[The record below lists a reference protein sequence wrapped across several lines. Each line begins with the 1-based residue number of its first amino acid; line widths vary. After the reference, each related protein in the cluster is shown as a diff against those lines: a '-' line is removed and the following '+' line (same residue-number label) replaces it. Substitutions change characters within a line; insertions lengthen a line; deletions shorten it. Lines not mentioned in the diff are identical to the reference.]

1 MVLCLF
7 VLCLLQVA
15 YAAKPVKKTQKNERV
30 YLIHSDELYYDM
42 YGKNPDAQIVK
53 GNVRFMHQGGYLNC
67 DSAYFYQQQNS
78 VRAMG
83 HVHFTQGDTLSLTCE
98 RGYYDGQVQMMEARK
113 NVVLKHRKQ
122 TLYTDSLNYDRI
134 WENAY
139 FYDGGKLIDGKDV
152 LVADWGS
159 YNTATKKAVFYYHVV
174 MTSEG
179 QRVETDTLHY
189 DTETSLAHV
198 LGPSVVT
205 KDSMIINTQDGY
217 FDNKSDKSQLYG
229 RSTVINGNK
238 TITGDSLFYNSDTGD
253 AEGYGK
259 VVYVD
264 VENKNELYG
273 DYLQYNEKTG
283 YGYATLNALVK
294 DYSQKDTLY
303 MHGDSIKLF
312 TYNIDTDSIYRK
324 VHCYNKVRAYREDF
338 QAICDSLVGDSR
350 DSCMVMYKDPIVW
363 NMGRQ
368 VLGEVIRVYSNDSTI
383 REAHVIGQALSVE
396 RCDEEDHYNQISSN
410 EIDAFFTDGALRH
423 ICCVGN
429 VKVIYYPVDENDSTL
444 MLLNYTETDTLR
456 TYMAEDRQ
464 LEKIWTSKHVSDM
477 YPMTQIPPEKYKL
490 PEFAWFEEL
499 RPVDKDDVFNWRGKK
514 DEEKLKSLNNAAP
527 PMQTLRKPAAEPAQ
541 EKKEDT
547 NEEQPSEGQT
557 GELDNDA
564 VPEIDNQE
572 ELLKNE

>member
-1 MVLCLF
+1 MF
-7 VLCLLQVA
+7 ILCLLQVA
-15 YAAKPVKKTQKNERV
+15 YAARPSKKAQKNERV

-98 RGYYDGQVQMMEARK
+98 RGYYDGQMQMMEARK

-139 FYDGGKLIDGKDV
+139 FYDGGKLIDGKDK

-205 KDSMIINTQDGY
+205 KDSMVINTEDGY
-217 FDNKSDKSQLYG
+217 FDSKSDKSKLFG

-238 TITGDSLFYNSDTGD
+238 TITGDSLFYDSETGD
-253 AEGYGK
+253 AHGYGK

-303 MHGDSIKLF
+303 LHGDSIKLF
-312 TYNIDTDSIYRK
+312 TYNIDTDSVYRK

-363 NMGRQ
+363 NLGRQ

-396 RCDEEDHYNQISSN
+396 RCDEEDHFNQISSN
-410 EIDAFFTDGALRH
+410 EIDAFFTDGALEH
-423 ICCVGN
+423 VCCVGN

-456 TYMAEDRQ
+456 SYMSADRQ

-477 YPMTQIPPEKYKL
+477 YPMTQIPPDKYKL

-499 RPVDKDDVFNWRGKK
+499 RPVDKDDVFNWRGKG
-514 DEEKLKSLNNAAP
+514 EENKLKSLNNSAP
-527 PMQTLRKPAAEPAQ
+527 PMQTLRKSSAVPIEKEPEDAAGEAQ
-541 EKKEDT
+541 AEERSDELVTEDT
-547 NEEQPSEGQT
+547 AGVIEGDKQ
-557 GELDNDA
+557 
-564 VPEIDNQE
+564 
-572 ELLKNE
+572 LKNE

>member
-1 MVLCLF
+1 MF
-7 VLCLLQVA
+7 ILCLLQVA
-15 YAAKPVKKTQKNERV
+15 YAARPAKKAQKNERV

-98 RGYYDGQVQMMEARK
+98 RGYYDGQMQMMEARK

-139 FYDGGKLIDGKDV
+139 FYDGGKLIDGKDK

-205 KDSMIINTQDGY
+205 KDSMVINTEDGY
-217 FDNKSDKSQLYG
+217 FDSKSDKSKLFG

-238 TITGDSLFYNSDTGD
+238 TITGDSLFYDSETGD
-253 AEGYGK
+253 AHGYGK

-303 MHGDSIKLF
+303 LHGDSIKLF
-312 TYNIDTDSIYRK
+312 TYNIDTDSVYRK

-363 NMGRQ
+363 NLGRQ

-396 RCDEEDHYNQISSN
+396 RCDEEDHFNQISSN
-410 EIDAFFTDGALRH
+410 EIDAFFTDGALEH
-423 ICCVGN
+423 VCCVGN

-456 TYMAEDRQ
+456 SYMSADGQ

-477 YPMTQIPPEKYKL
+477 YPMTQIPPDKYKL

-499 RPVDKDDVFNWRGKK
+499 RPVDKDDVFNWRGKG
-514 DEEKLKSLNNAAP
+514 EENKLKSLNNSAP
-527 PMQTLRKPAAEPAQ
+527 PMQTLRKSSAVPKEKEPEDAAGEAQ
-541 EKKEDT
+541 AEERYDELVTEDT
-547 NEEQPSEGQT
+547 AGVIEGDKQ
-557 GELDNDA
+557 
-564 VPEIDNQE
+564 
-572 ELLKNE
+572 LKNE

>member
-1 MVLCLF
+1 MF
-7 VLCLLQVA
+7 ILCLLQVA
-15 YAAKPVKKTQKNERV
+15 YAARPAKKAQKNERV

-98 RGYYDGQVQMMEARK
+98 RGYYDGQMQMMEARK

-139 FYDGGKLIDGKDV
+139 FYDGGKLIDGKDK

-205 KDSMIINTQDGY
+205 KDSMVINTEDGY
-217 FDNKSDKSQLYG
+217 FDSKSDKSKLFG

-238 TITGDSLFYNSDTGD
+238 TITGDSLFYDSETGD
-253 AEGYGK
+253 AHGYGK

-303 MHGDSIKLF
+303 LHGDSIKLF
-312 TYNIDTDSIYRK
+312 TYNIDTDSVYRK

-363 NMGRQ
+363 NLGRQ

-396 RCDEEDHYNQISSN
+396 RCDEEDHFNQISSN
-410 EIDAFFTDGALRH
+410 EIDAFFTDGALEH
-423 ICCVGN
+423 VCCVGN

-456 TYMAEDRQ
+456 SYMSADRQ

-477 YPMTQIPPEKYKL
+477 YPMTQIPPDKYKL

-499 RPVDKDDVFNWRGKK
+499 RPVDKDDVFNWRGKG
-514 DEEKLKSLNNAAP
+514 EENKLKSLNNSAP
-527 PMQTLRKPAAEPAQ
+527 PMQTLRKSSAVPIEKEPEDAAGEAQ
-541 EKKEDT
+541 AEERSDELVTEDT
-547 NEEQPSEGQT
+547 AGVIEGDKQ
-557 GELDNDA
+557 
-564 VPEIDNQE
+564 
-572 ELLKNE
+572 LKNE

>member
-15 YAAKPVKKTQKNERV
+15 YAAKPVKKAQKNERV

-98 RGYYDGQVQMMEARK
+98 RGFYDGQMQMMEARK

-217 FDNKSDKSQLYG
+217 FDSKSDKSQLYG

-312 TYNIDTDSIYRK
+312 TYNIDTDSVYRK

-363 NMGRQ
+363 NLGRQ

-383 REAHVIGQALSVE
+383 REAHIIGQALSVE

-410 EIDAFFTDGALRH
+410 EIDAFFTEGALRH

-456 TYMAEDRQ
+456 TYMSEDRQ

-527 PMQTLRKPAAEPAQ
+527 PMQTLRKSAAEPAQ
-541 EKKEDT
+541 EKKEETD
-547 NEEQPSEGQT
+547 EEQPSKVQA
-557 GELDNDA
+557 GELDKDA
-564 VPEIDNQE
+564 VPEIEKPE
-572 ELLKNE
+572 ELSKNE

>member
-1 MVLCLF
+1 MF
-7 VLCLLQVA
+7 ILCLLQVA
-15 YAAKPVKKTQKNERV
+15 YAARPAKKAQKNERV

-98 RGYYDGQVQMMEARK
+98 RGYYDGQMQMMEARK

-139 FYDGGKLIDGKDV
+139 FYDGGKLIDGKDK

-205 KDSMIINTQDGY
+205 KDSMVINTEDGY
-217 FDNKSDKSQLYG
+217 FDSKSDKSKLFG

-238 TITGDSLFYNSDTGD
+238 TITGDSLFYDSETGD
-253 AEGYGK
+253 AHGYGK

-303 MHGDSIKLF
+303 LHGDSIKLF
-312 TYNIDTDSIYRK
+312 TYNIDTDSVYRK

-363 NMGRQ
+363 NLGRQ

-396 RCDEEDHYNQISSN
+396 RCDEEDHFNQISSN
-410 EIDAFFTDGALRH
+410 EIDAFFTDGALEH
-423 ICCVGN
+423 VCCVGN

-456 TYMAEDRQ
+456 SYMSADGQ

-477 YPMTQIPPEKYKL
+477 YPMTQIPPDKYKL

-499 RPVDKDDVFNWRGKK
+499 RPVDKDDVFNWRGKG
-514 DEEKLKSLNNAAP
+514 EENKLKSLNNSAP
-527 PMQTLRKPAAEPAQ
+527 PMQTLRKSSAVPIEKEPEDAAGEAQ
-541 EKKEDT
+541 AEERSDELVTEDT
-547 NEEQPSEGQT
+547 AGVIEGDKQ
-557 GELDNDA
+557 
-564 VPEIDNQE
+564 
-572 ELLKNE
+572 LKNE

>member
-1 MVLCLF
+1 MF
-7 VLCLLQVA
+7 ILCLLQVA
-15 YAAKPVKKTQKNERV
+15 YAARPAKKAQKNERV

-98 RGYYDGQVQMMEARK
+98 RGYYDGQMQMMEARK

-139 FYDGGKLIDGKDV
+139 FYDGGKLIDGKDK

-205 KDSMIINTQDGY
+205 KDSMVINTEDGY
-217 FDNKSDKSQLYG
+217 FDSKSDKSKLFG

-238 TITGDSLFYNSDTGD
+238 TITGDSLFYDSETGD
-253 AEGYGK
+253 AHGYGK

-303 MHGDSIKLF
+303 LHGDSIKLF
-312 TYNIDTDSIYRK
+312 TYNIDTDSVYRK

-363 NMGRQ
+363 NLGRQ

-396 RCDEEDHYNQISSN
+396 RCDEEDHFNQISSN
-410 EIDAFFTDGALRH
+410 EIDAFFTDGALEH
-423 ICCVGN
+423 VCCVGN

-456 TYMAEDRQ
+456 SYMSADRQ

-477 YPMTQIPPEKYKL
+477 YPMTQIPSDKYKL

-499 RPVDKDDVFNWRGKK
+499 RPVDKDDVFNWRGKG
-514 DEEKLKSLNNAAP
+514 EENKLKSLNNSAP
-527 PMQTLRKPAAEPAQ
+527 PMQTLRKSSAVPIEKEPEDAAGEAQ
-541 EKKEDT
+541 AEERSDELVTEDT
-547 NEEQPSEGQT
+547 AGVIEGDKQ
-557 GELDNDA
+557 
-564 VPEIDNQE
+564 
-572 ELLKNE
+572 LKNE

>member
-1 MVLCLF
+1 MF
-7 VLCLLQVA
+7 ILCLLQVA
-15 YAAKPVKKTQKNERV
+15 YAARPAKKAQKNERV

-98 RGYYDGQVQMMEARK
+98 RGYYDGQMQMMEARK

-139 FYDGGKLIDGKDV
+139 FYDGGKLIDGKDK

-205 KDSMIINTQDGY
+205 KDSMVINTEDGY
-217 FDNKSDKSQLYG
+217 FDSKSDKSKLFG

-238 TITGDSLFYNSDTGD
+238 TITGDSLFYDSETGD
-253 AEGYGK
+253 AHGYGK

-303 MHGDSIKLF
+303 LHGDSIKLF
-312 TYNIDTDSIYRK
+312 TYNIDTDSVYRK

-363 NMGRQ
+363 NLGRQ

-396 RCDEEDHYNQISSN
+396 RCDEEDHFNQISSN
-410 EIDAFFTDGALRH
+410 EIDAFFTDGALEH
-423 ICCVGN
+423 VCCVGN

-456 TYMAEDRQ
+456 SYMSADRQ

-477 YPMTQIPPEKYKL
+477 YPMTQIPPDKYKL

-499 RPVDKDDVFNWRGKK
+499 RPVDKDDVFNWRGKG
-514 DEEKLKSLNNAAP
+514 EENKLKSLNNSAP
-527 PMQTLRKPAAEPAQ
+527 PMQTLRKSSAVPKEKEPEDAAGEAQ
-541 EKKEDT
+541 AEERSDEFVTEDT
-547 NEEQPSEGQT
+547 AGVIEGDKQ
-557 GELDNDA
+557 
-564 VPEIDNQE
+564 
-572 ELLKNE
+572 LKNE

>member
-1 MVLCLF
+1 MF
-7 VLCLLQVA
+7 ILCLLQVA
-15 YAAKPVKKTQKNERV
+15 YAARPAKKAQKNERV

-98 RGYYDGQVQMMEARK
+98 RGYYDGQMQMMEARK

-139 FYDGGKLIDGKDV
+139 FYDGGKLIDGKDK

-205 KDSMIINTQDGY
+205 KDSMVINTEDGY
-217 FDNKSDKSQLYG
+217 FDSKSDKSKLFG

-238 TITGDSLFYNSDTGD
+238 TITGDSLFYDSETGD
-253 AEGYGK
+253 AHGYGK

-303 MHGDSIKLF
+303 LHGDSIKLF
-312 TYNIDTDSIYRK
+312 TYNIDTDSVYRK

-363 NMGRQ
+363 NLGRQ

-396 RCDEEDHYNQISSN
+396 RCDEEDHFNQISSN
-410 EIDAFFTDGALRH
+410 EIDAFFTDGALEH
-423 ICCVGN
+423 VCCVGN

-456 TYMAEDRQ
+456 SYMSADGQ

-477 YPMTQIPPEKYKL
+477 YPMTQIPPDKYKL
-490 PEFAWFEEL
+490 PEFVWFEEL
-499 RPVDKDDVFNWRGKK
+499 RPVDKDDVFNWRGKG
-514 DEEKLKSLNNAAP
+514 EENRLKSLNNSAP
-527 PMQTLRKPAAEPAQ
+527 PMQTLRKSSAVPKEKEPEDAEGEAQ
-541 EKKEDT
+541 AEERSDELVTEDT
-547 NEEQPSEGQT
+547 AGIIEGDKQ
-557 GELDNDA
+557 
-564 VPEIDNQE
+564 
-572 ELLKNE
+572 LKNE

>member
-1 MVLCLF
+1 MF
-7 VLCLLQVA
+7 ILCLLQVA
-15 YAAKPVKKTQKNERV
+15 YAARPAKKAQKNERV

-98 RGYYDGQVQMMEARK
+98 RGYYDGQMQMMEARK

-139 FYDGGKLIDGKDV
+139 FYDGGKLIDGKDK

-205 KDSMIINTQDGY
+205 KDSMVINTEDGY
-217 FDNKSDKSQLYG
+217 FDSKSDKSKLFG

-238 TITGDSLFYNSDTGD
+238 TITGDSLFYDSETGD
-253 AEGYGK
+253 AHGYGK

-303 MHGDSIKLF
+303 LHGDSIKLF
-312 TYNIDTDSIYRK
+312 TYNIDTDSVYRK

-363 NMGRQ
+363 NLGRQ

-396 RCDEEDHYNQISSN
+396 RCDEEDHFNQISSN
-410 EIDAFFTDGALRH
+410 EIDAFFTDGALEH
-423 ICCVGN
+423 VCCVGN

-456 TYMAEDRQ
+456 SYMSADRQ

-477 YPMTQIPPEKYKL
+477 YPMTQIPPDKYKL

-499 RPVDKDDVFNWRGKK
+499 RPVDKDDVFNWRGKG
-514 DEEKLKSLNNAAP
+514 EENKLKSLNNSAP
-527 PMQTLRKPAAEPAQ
+527 PMQTLRKSSAVPIEKEPEDAVGEAQAE
-541 EKKEDT
+541 ERSDELVTEDT
-547 NEEQPSEGQT
+547 AGVIEGDKQ
-557 GELDNDA
+557 
-564 VPEIDNQE
+564 
-572 ELLKNE
+572 LKNE

>member
-1 MVLCLF
+1 MF
-7 VLCLLQVA
+7 ILCLLQVA
-15 YAAKPVKKTQKNERV
+15 YAARPAKKAQKNERV

-98 RGYYDGQVQMMEARK
+98 RGYYDGQMQMMEARK

-139 FYDGGKLIDGKDV
+139 FYDGGKLIDGKDK

-205 KDSMIINTQDGY
+205 KDSMVINTEDGY
-217 FDNKSDKSQLYG
+217 FDSKSDKSKLFG

-238 TITGDSLFYNSDTGD
+238 TITGDSLFYDSETGD
-253 AEGYGK
+253 AHGYGK

-303 MHGDSIKLF
+303 LHGDSIKLF
-312 TYNIDTDSIYRK
+312 TYNIDTDSVYRK

-363 NMGRQ
+363 NLGRQ

-396 RCDEEDHYNQISSN
+396 RCDEEDHFNQISSN
-410 EIDAFFTDGALRH
+410 EIDAFFTDGALEH
-423 ICCVGN
+423 VCCVGN

-456 TYMAEDRQ
+456 SYMSVDGQ

-477 YPMTQIPPEKYKL
+477 YPMTQIPPDKYKL

-499 RPVDKDDVFNWRGKK
+499 RPVDKDDVFNWRGKG
-514 DEEKLKSLNNAAP
+514 EENKLKSLNNSAP
-527 PMQTLRKPAAEPAQ
+527 PMQTLRKSSAVPIEKEPEDAAGEAQ
-541 EKKEDT
+541 AEERSDELVTEDT
-547 NEEQPSEGQT
+547 AGVIEGDKQ
-557 GELDNDA
+557 
-564 VPEIDNQE
+564 
-572 ELLKNE
+572 LKNE